1 MFPSQI
7 TTDFNIE
14 LFIVSIALTNMA
26 LRYLLLLMLH
36 SGLSLRRDAW
46 AISRNLP
53 SIHHISTY
61 LPSQPLHFIIP
72 CTLPSNLTPA
82 LSSEWLP
89 SQLRDI
95 EIHVHKSTN

>member
-61 LPSQPLHFIIP
+61 LPDA
-72 CTLPSNLTPA
+72 PSIANAEPIFDT
-82 LSSEWLP
+82 SS
-89 SQLRDI
+89 SSR
-95 EIHVHKSTN
+95 NRA